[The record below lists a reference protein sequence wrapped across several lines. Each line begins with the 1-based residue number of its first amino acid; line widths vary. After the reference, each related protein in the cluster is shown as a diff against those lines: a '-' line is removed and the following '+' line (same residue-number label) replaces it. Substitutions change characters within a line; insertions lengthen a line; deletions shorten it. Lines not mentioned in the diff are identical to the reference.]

1 MTDQPQVD
9 DQTPTDPNPMQPQL
23 PDANYIPPRA
33 LVIVA
38 HADDIEFGAAGTIA
52 KWTAAGSHVTFC
64 IVTDN
69 GSGSDDPN
77 ITREQLA
84 ATRETEQRAAAE
96 VLGVAECVFLGYPDG
111 TVENTM
117 ALRRDLV
124 RVMRRAR
131 PDLLVTMDPSL
142 LFLPTNSYINHPD
155 HRAVCQAAI
164 DAVFPAVGNRKIFPE
179 LLAEGL
185 EPLNIPHVWLM
196 LSMDTNVYVDTS
208 ATFALKLE
216 ALKKHASQFP
226 PDFNPADFIG
236 KWDKEAGE
244 KAGFEYAETF
254 RAMKIY

>member
-1 MTDQPQVD
+1 MTDQPLD
-9 DQTPTDPNPMQPQL
+9 PTPDTQTPDQPFQPDPNFVPT
-23 PDANYIPPRA
+23 RA

-52 KWTAAGSHVTFC
+52 RWTAAGSHITFC

-77 ITREQLA
+77 ITRQQLA
-84 ATRETEQRAAAE
+84 ATREKEQRAAAE

-111 TVENTM
+111 TVENTL

-131 PDLLVTMDPSL
+131 PDLLLTMDPST
-142 LFLPTNSYINHPD
+142 LFLPTNTYINHPD

-164 DAVFPAVGNRKIFPE
+164 DAVFPAVGNRNIFPE

-185 EPLNIPHVWLM
+185 EPLNVPHIWLM
-196 LSMDTNVYVDTS
+196 FSMSPNLTVDTS
-208 ATFALKLE
+208 DTFTRKLE
-216 ALKKHASQFP
+216 ALRQHASQFP
-226 PDFNPADFIG
+226 PDFDPASFIG
-236 KWDKEAGE
+236 QWDREAGE
-244 KAGFEYAETF
+244 KAGFIYGESY

>member
-1 MTDQPQVD
+1 MTDQSQPDSPQ
-9 DQTPTDPNPMQPQL
+9 TDPMIPQL
-23 PDANYIPPRA
+23 PTGDYIPPRA

-52 KWTAAGSHVTFC
+52 KWTASGSHVTFC

-84 ATRETEQRAAAE
+84 ATREAEQRAAAE

-111 TVENTM
+111 TVENTIG
-117 ALRRDLV
+117 LRRDLV

-131 PDLLVTMDPSL
+131 PDLLMTMDPSL
-142 LFLPTNSYINHPD
+142 LFMPTNGYINHPD

-185 EPLNIPHVWLM
+185 EPINIPHIWLM
-196 LSMDTNVYVDTS
+196 LSMDANVMVDTS
-208 ATFALKLE
+208 ATFARKVE
-216 ALKKHASQFP
+216 ALKKHASQFSD
-226 PDFNPADFIG
+226 DFKPEDFIG
-236 KWDKEAGE
+236 KWDKETGE
-244 KAGFEYAETF
+244 KAGFEYAEAF
-254 RAMKIY
+254 RALKIY